1 MSNFVFYD
9 FETSSSNKQWGQIIE
24 VGAILVDDQLNELD
38 RFESR
43 SRLSPGI
50 IPEAMSLI
58 VSNTTPKK
66 LKETNLS
73 HYEMVRQF
81 VNKLKSWGKVTYIG
95 WNNIEFDQIFLRN
108 TLFQNLHYPW
118 ASTTNGNS
126 EGDLLN
132 LARAA
137 NLYYPNTLKNATN
150 KKGNLEYKLDTMA
163 PLNGIQHAA
172 HTAIGDCAATLEIA
186 RIIKKKAPSVWNTSL
201 LTSNKEESL
210 KVIKNEKLFCANEFY
225 YGKVVPFVQTFVCQH
240 PVYQWPKTFDLK
252 HDPNIYMNMPIQ
264 ALKEE
269 LKKAPKV
276 LRTCRHNKHP
286 IVMNPSYFDQFEEY
300 KMIGINKLQERAD
313 IVRKNKK
320 FAEKVEVIL
329 RDEAQEK
336 EETKSQEDL
345 FEEETLYKFS
355 PQQNEDNKILAGFHE
370 AEWGKRL
377 SYLQKFKDK
386 RFHYFG
392 KKLLYQEK
400 PDLLPKEDYDE
411 IHGTIVKRV
420 LSTTDD
426 KKWNT
431 IPRTYKEIDDLRAKF
446 EKSKETEKLKM
457 LEEINVY
464 VEELEKTYSRA

>member
-24 VGAILVDDQLNELD
+24 VGAILTDDQLNELD
-38 RFESR
+38 RFDAR
-43 SRLSPGI
+43 CRLSPGI

-58 VSNTTPKK
+58 VSNTTPKQ

-73 HYEMVRQF
+73 HYEMVKQF
-81 VNKLKSWGKVTYIG
+81 VKKLKSWGKVTYIG
-95 WNNIEFDQIFLRN
+95 WNNIEFDQIFWRN
-108 TLFQNLHYPW
+108 TLFQNLQYPFT
-118 ASTTNGNS
+118 STTNGNK

-137 NLYYPNTLKNATN
+137 NLYYPNTLKNAIN
-150 KKGNLEYKLDTMA
+150 AKGNLEYKLDTMA
-163 PLNGIQHAA
+163 PLNGIKHIA
-172 HTAIGDCAATLEIA
+172 HTAIGDCGATLEIA
-186 RIIKKKAPSVWNTSL
+186 RIIKKKAPSVWNSSL
-201 LTSNKEESL
+201 LTSKKEESL
-210 KVIKNEKLFCANEFY
+210 KIIKDEKLFCANEFY

-252 HDPNIYMNMPIQ
+252 HDPNIYMDMPIEV
-264 ALKEE
+264 LKVE

-286 IVMNPSYFDQFEEY
+286 IVMNPSYIDHFEEY
-300 KMIGINKLQERAD
+300 KMIGIKKLSERAE
-313 IVRKNKK
+313 IVKKNKK
-320 FAEKVEVIL
+320 FAQKVEVIL
-329 RDEAQEK
+329 RDEAQDK
-336 EETKSQEDL
+336 AETQSQEDIC
-345 FEEETLYKFS
+345 EEESLYNF
-355 PQQNEDNKILAGFHE
+355 PPLEDNKILPGFHE
-370 AEWGKRL
+370 VDWEKKL
-377 SYLQKFKDK
+377 VYLQKFKDK

-411 IHGTIVKRV
+411 IHNTIVKRV
-420 LSTTDD
+420 LSTTDN

-446 EKSKETEKLKM
+446 EKNKDSEKLKM
-457 LEEINVY
+457 LEDINVY
-464 VEELEKTYSRA
+464 VEELEKVYSRA

>member
-43 SRLSPGI
+43 CRLSPGI

-58 VSNTTPKK
+58 VSNTSPKK

-81 VNKLKSWGKVTYIG
+81 VEKLKGWGKVTYIG

-108 TLFQNLHYPW
+108 TLFQNLHYPFT
-118 ASTTNGNS
+118 STTNGNK

-163 PLNGIQHAA
+163 PLNGIKHVA
-172 HTAIGDCAATLEIA
+172 HTAIGDCSATLEIA
-186 RIIKKKAPSVWNTSL
+186 RIIRKKSPSVWNSSL

-210 KVIKNEKLFCANEFY
+210 KIIKNEKLFCANEFY

-240 PVYQWPKTFDLK
+240 PIYQWPKTFDLK

-264 ALKEE
+264 VLKEE
-269 LKKAPKV
+269 LKKTPKV

-286 IVMNPSYFDQFEEY
+286 IVMNPSYIDNFEEY
-300 KMIGINKLQERAD
+300 KMIGINKLTERAD

-320 FAEKVEVIL
+320 FAEKVEVIF

-336 EETKSQEDL
+336 AETQSQEDL
-345 FEEETLYKFS
+345 CEEESLYNF
-355 PQQNEDNKILAGFHE
+355 PPAEDNKILPGFHE
-370 AEWGKRL
+370 VDWDKKL
-377 SYLQKFKDK
+377 SYLKRFKDK

-411 IHGTIVKRV
+411 IHGVIVKRV

-426 KKWNT
+426 KKCNT

-446 EKSKETEKLKM
+446 EKSKETNKLKM

-464 VEELEKTYSRA
+464 VEELEKVYSSA

>member
-1 MSNFVFYD
+1 MSNFIFYD

-24 VGAILVDDQLNELD
+24 IGAILADDELNELD

-58 VSNTTPKK
+58 VSKTTPKK

-81 VNKLKSWGKVTYIG
+81 VEKLKSWGKATYIG

-108 TLFQNLHYPW
+108 TLFQNLEYPFT
-118 ASTTNGNS
+118 STTSGNK

-137 NLYYPNTLKNATN
+137 NLYYPNTLKNAIN
-150 KKGNLEYKLDTMA
+150 KNGNPEYKLDTMA
-163 PLNGIQHAA
+163 PLNGIKHAA
-172 HTAIGDCAATLEIA
+172 HIAIGDCSATLEIA
-186 RIIKKKAPSVWNTSL
+186 KIIKKKAPSVWDSSL

-210 KVIKNEKLFCANEFY
+210 KIIKNEKVFCSNEFY
-225 YGKVVPFVQTFVCQH
+225 SGKVAPFVQTFVCQH
-240 PVYQWPKTFDLK
+240 PVWKWPKTFDLK
-252 HDPNIYMNMPIQ
+252 RDPNIYMNMPIQ
-264 ALKEE
+264 VLKEE
-269 LKKAPKV
+269 LKKSPKV

-286 IVMNPSYFDQFEEY
+286 IVMNPSYIDKFEQY
-300 KMIGINKLQERAD
+300 KMIGINKLNERAD

-320 FAEKVEVIL
+320 FAEKVELIL
-329 RDEAQEK
+329 RDEIQEK
-336 EETKSQEDL
+336 AETKSQEDL
-345 FEEETLYKFS
+345 YEEETLYNFPAK
-355 PQQNEDNKILAGFHE
+355 EDNKILSGFHE
-370 AEWGKRL
+370 ADWDKKL
-377 SYLQKFKDK
+377 SYLQKFKDE
-386 RFHYFG
+386 RLHYFG
-392 KKLLYQEK
+392 KKILYQEK
-400 PDLLPKEDYDE
+400 PDLLSKEDYDE

-420 LSTTDD
+420 LSTADE

-446 EKSKETEKLKM
+446 EKSKETDKLKM

-464 VEELEKTYSRA
+464 VEELEKFYSHA

>member
-1 MSNFVFYD
+1 MSNFIFYD

-24 VGAILVDDQLNELD
+24 VGAILTDDQLNELD
-38 RFESR
+38 RFDAR
-43 SRLSPGI
+43 CRLSPGI

-73 HYEMVRQF
+73 HYEMVKQF
-81 VNKLKSWGKVTYIG
+81 VEKLKSWGKVTYIG
-95 WNNIEFDQIFLRN
+95 WNNIEFDQIFWRN
-108 TLFQNLHYPW
+108 TLFLNLQYPFT
-118 ASTTNGNS
+118 STTNGNN

-150 KKGNLEYKLDTMA
+150 AKGNLEYKLDTMA
-163 PLNGIQHAA
+163 PLNGIKHVA
-172 HTAIGDCAATLEIA
+172 HTAIGDCGATLKIA
-186 RIIKKKAPSVWNTSL
+186 RIIKKKAPSVWNSSL
-201 LTSNKEESL
+201 MTSNKEESL
-210 KVIKNEKLFCANEFY
+210 KIIKNEKLFCANEFY

-252 HDPNIYMNMPIQ
+252 HDPSIYMGMPIET
-264 ALKEE
+264 LKIE
-269 LKKAPKV
+269 LKKTPKI

-286 IVMNPSYFDQFEEY
+286 IVMNPSYIEHLEVY
-300 KMIGINKLQERAD
+300 KTIGIKKLNERAE
-313 IVRKNKK
+313 IIKKNKK
-320 FAEKVEVIL
+320 FAQKVELIL

-336 EETKSQEDL
+336 VETQSQEDL
-345 FEEETLYKFS
+345 CEEESLYNFL
-355 PQQNEDNKILAGFHE
+355 PAEDNKNLQGFHDVDWDKKL
-370 AEWGKRL
+370 A
-377 SYLQKFKDK
+377 YLQKFKDK
-386 RFHYFG
+386 RLHYFG

-411 IHGTIVKRV
+411 IHNTIVKRV
-420 LSTTDD
+420 LSTSDD

-446 EKSKETEKLKM
+446 EKNKETEKLKM
-457 LEEINVY
+457 LEDINVY
-464 VEELEKTYSRA
+464 VEELEKAYSRA

>member
-9 FETSSSNKQWGQIIE
+9 FETSSSNKQFGQILEI
-24 VGAILVDDQLNELD
+24 GAILADDNLNELD

-43 SRLSPGI
+43 CRLSPGI

-58 VSNTTPKK
+58 VTNTPPKK

-73 HYEMVRQF
+73 HYEMVKQF
-81 VNKLKSWGKVTYIG
+81 VDKLKTWGKATFIG
-95 WNNIEFDQIFLRN
+95 WNNIEFDQIFWRN
-108 TLFQNLHYPW
+108 TLFQNLHYPFT
-118 ASTTNGNS
+118 STTNGNK
-126 EGDLLN
+126 EADLLN

-137 NLYYPNTLKNATN
+137 NLYYPNTLKNAIN

-163 PLNGIQHAA
+163 PLNGIKHEA
-172 HTAIGDCAATLEIA
+172 HVAIGDCSATLEIA
-186 RIIKKKAPSVWNTSL
+186 KIIKKKAPSVWNSSL
-201 LTSNKEESL
+201 LTSNKDESL
-210 KVIKNEKLFCANEFY
+210 KVIKNEKVFCSNEFY

-252 HDPNIYMNMPIQ
+252 HDPNIYMDMPIQ
-264 ALKEE
+264 VLKEE

-286 IVMNPSYFDQFEEY
+286 IIMNPSYIENFDEY
-300 KMIGINKLQERAD
+300 KMIGAIKLRERAD
-313 IVRKNKK
+313 VVRSNKK
-320 FAEKVEVIL
+320 FSEKVELIL

-336 EETKSQEDL
+336 SETKSQEDIY
-345 FEEETLYKFS
+345 EEESLYNF
-355 PQQNEDNKILAGFHE
+355 PPAEDNKSLPGFHE
-370 AEWGKRL
+370 IEWDKKL
-377 SYLQKFKDK
+377 SYLNKFKDK

-400 PDLLPKEDYDE
+400 PDLLSKDDYDE
-411 IHGTIVKRV
+411 IHSTIIKRV
-420 LSTTDD
+420 LSTNDE

-446 EKSKETEKLKM
+446 EKSKETKKLKM
-457 LEEINVY
+457 LDEINAY
-464 VEELEKTYSRA
+464 VEELEKFYSSA

>member
-38 RFESR
+38 KFEAR
-43 SRLSPGI
+43 CRLSPGI

-73 HYEMVRQF
+73 HYQMVKQF
-81 VNKLKSWGKVTYIG
+81 VEKLKSWGKVTYIG
-95 WNNIEFDQIFLRN
+95 WNNIEFDQIFFRN
-108 TLFQNLHYPW
+108 TLFQNLHYPFS
-118 ASTTNGNS
+118 STTNGNK

-137 NLYYPNTLKNATN
+137 NLYYPNTLKNAIN

-163 PLNGIQHAA
+163 PLNGIKHVA
-172 HTAIGDCAATLEIA
+172 HTAIGDCGATLAIA
-186 RIIKKKAPSVWNTSL
+186 KIIKKKAPSVWDSSL

-210 KVIKNEKLFCANEFY
+210 KIIKNEKIFCSNEFY

-252 HDPNIYMNMPIQ
+252 HDPNIFINMPIQ
-264 ALKEE
+264 VLKEE

-286 IVMNPSYFDQFEEY
+286 IVMNPSYIDHFEEY
-300 KMIGINKLQERAD
+300 KMLGISKLSERAD
-313 IVRKNKK
+313 IIRKNKK
-320 FAEKVEVIL
+320 FAEKVELIL
-329 RDEAQEK
+329 RDEANEK
-336 EETKSQEDL
+336 AETKSQEDI
-345 FEEETLYKFS
+345 FEEESLYNF
-355 PQQNEDNKILAGFHE
+355 PPAEDNKILLGFHQSD
-370 AEWGKRL
+370 WDKKI

-400 PDLLPKEDYDE
+400 PDLLSKEDYDE
-411 IHGTIVKRV
+411 IHNTIVKRV
-420 LSTTDD
+420 LSTTDE

-446 EKSKETEKLKM
+446 EKNKDVEKLKM
-457 LEEINVY
+457 LEEINIY
-464 VEELEKTYSRA
+464 IEELEKLYSKA

>member
-9 FETSSSNKQWGQIIE
+9 FETTSSNKQWGQIIE
-24 VGAILVDDQLNELD
+24 VGAILADDQLNELD
-38 RFESR
+38 RFDAR
-43 SRLSPGI
+43 CRLSPGI

-73 HYEMVRQF
+73 HYEMVKQF
-81 VNKLKSWGKVTYIG
+81 VDKLKSWGKVTYIG
-95 WNNIEFDQIFLRN
+95 WNNIEFDQIFWRN
-108 TLFQNLHYPW
+108 TLFQNLQYPFT
-118 ASTTNGNS
+118 STTNGNK

-150 KKGNLEYKLDTMA
+150 AKGNLEYKLDTMA
-163 PLNGIQHAA
+163 PLNGIKHAA
-172 HTAIGDCAATLEIA
+172 HTAIGDCSATLEIA
-186 RIIKKKAPSVWNTSL
+186 RIIRKKAPSVWESSL

-210 KVIKNEKLFCANEFY
+210 KIIKNETLFCANEFY

-240 PVYQWPKTFDLK
+240 PIYQWPKTFDLK
-252 HDPNIYMNMPIQ
+252 HDPNIYINMPIDV
-264 ALKEE
+264 LKVE
-269 LKKAPKV
+269 LKKPPKV

-286 IVMNPSYFDQFEEY
+286 IVMNPSYIDHFEEY
-300 KMIGINKLQERAD
+300 KMIGIKKLRERAEIIKRD
-313 IVRKNKK
+313 KK

-329 RDEAQEK
+329 RDEAQDK
-336 EETKSQEDL
+336 AETQSQEDIC
-345 FEEETLYKFS
+345 EEESLYNF
-355 PQQNEDNKILAGFHE
+355 PPAEDNKILPGFHE
-370 AEWGKRL
+370 VDWEKKL
-377 SYLQKFKDK
+377 NYLQKFKDK

-411 IHGTIVKRV
+411 IHNTVVKRV
-420 LSTTDD
+420 LSTTDE

-446 EKSKETEKLKM
+446 EKNKETKKLKM
-457 LEEINVY
+457 LEDINVY
-464 VEELEKTYSRA
+464 VEELEKNYSRA

>member
-24 VGAILVDDQLNELD
+24 VGAILTDDQLNELD
-38 RFESR
+38 RFDAR
-43 SRLSPGI
+43 CRLSPGI

-58 VSNTTPKK
+58 VSNTTPKQ

-73 HYEMVRQF
+73 HYEMVKQF
-81 VNKLKSWGKVTYIG
+81 VKKLKSWGKVTYIG
-95 WNNIEFDQIFLRN
+95 WNNIEFHQIFWRN
-108 TLFQNLHYPW
+108 TLFQNLQYPFT
-118 ASTTNGNS
+118 STTNGNK

-137 NLYYPNTLKNATN
+137 NLYYPNTLKNAIN
-150 KKGNLEYKLDTMA
+150 AKGNLEYKLDTMA
-163 PLNGIQHAA
+163 PLNGIKHIA
-172 HTAIGDCAATLEIA
+172 HTAIGDCGATLEIA
-186 RIIKKKAPSVWNTSL
+186 RIIKKKAPSVWNSSL
-201 LTSNKEESL
+201 LTSKKEESL
-210 KVIKNEKLFCANEFY
+210 KIIKDEKLFCANEFY

-252 HDPNIYMNMPIQ
+252 HDPNIYMDMPIEV
-264 ALKEE
+264 LKVE

-286 IVMNPSYFDQFEEY
+286 IVMNPSYIDHFEEY
-300 KMIGINKLQERAD
+300 KMIGIKKLSERAE
-313 IVRKNKK
+313 IVKKNKK
-320 FAEKVEVIL
+320 FAQKVEVIL
-329 RDEAQEK
+329 RDEAQDK
-336 EETKSQEDL
+336 AETQSQEDIC
-345 FEEETLYKFS
+345 EEESLYNF
-355 PQQNEDNKILAGFHE
+355 PPLEDNKILPGFHE
-370 AEWGKRL
+370 VDWEKKL
-377 SYLQKFKDK
+377 VYLQKFKDK

-411 IHGTIVKRV
+411 IHSTIVKRV
-420 LSTTDD
+420 LSTTDI

-446 EKSKETEKLKM
+446 EKNKDTKKLKM
-457 LEEINVY
+457 LEDINVY
-464 VEELEKTYSRA
+464 VEELEKVYSRA

>member
-24 VGAILVDDQLNELD
+24 IGAILVDDDLNELD

-43 SRLSPGI
+43 SRISPGI
-50 IPEAMSLI
+50 IPEAMALI
-58 VSNTTPKK
+58 VTNTSPKK
-66 LKETNLS
+66 LKTTNLS
-73 HYEMVRQF
+73 HYEMIRQF
-81 VNKLKSWGKVTYIG
+81 VEKLKSWGKVTFIG

-108 TLFQNLHYPW
+108 TLFQNLEYPFT
-118 ASTTNGNS
+118 STTNGNN

-137 NLYYPNTLKNATN
+137 NLYYTNTLKNATN
-150 KKGNLEYKLDTMA
+150 KKGNLEYKLDTLA
-163 PLNGIQHAA
+163 PLNGVDHAA
-172 HTAIGDCAATLEIA
+172 HTAIGDCSATLEIA
-186 RIIKKKAPSVWNTSL
+186 RIIKKKSPSVWKSSL

-210 KVIKNEKLFCANEFY
+210 KIIKNEKIFCSNEFY
-225 YGKVVPFVQTFVCQH
+225 YGKVVPFVQTYVCQH

-252 HDPNIYMNMPIQ
+252 HDPNIYIDMPIQ
-264 ALKEE
+264 VLKEE
-269 LKKAPKV
+269 LKKPPKV

-286 IVMNPSYFDQFEEY
+286 IVMNPSYIDHFEEY
-300 KMIGINKLQERAD
+300 KMIGLNKLKERAE
-313 IVRKNKK
+313 IIKKSKK
-320 FAEKVEVIL
+320 FADKVELIL
-329 RDEAQEK
+329 RDEVQEK
-336 EETKSQEDL
+336 TETKSQEDIC
-345 FEEETLYKFS
+345 EEESLYNF
-355 PQQNEDNKILAGFHE
+355 PPPEDNRILSGFHQ
-370 AEWGKRL
+370 AEWNNKL
-377 SYLQKFKDK
+377 SYLNKFKDK

-411 IHGTIVKRV
+411 IHSTIVKRV
-420 LSTTDD
+420 LSTEDE

-446 EKSKETEKLKM
+446 EKNKDTEKLKM

-464 VEELEKTYSRA
+464 VEELEKFYSSA

>member
-24 VGAILVDDQLNELD
+24 VGAILTDDQLNELD
-38 RFESR
+38 RFDAR
-43 SRLSPGI
+43 CRLSPGI

-58 VSNTTPKK
+58 VSNTTPKQ

-73 HYEMVRQF
+73 HYEMVKQF
-81 VNKLKSWGKVTYIG
+81 VKKLKSWGKVTYIG
-95 WNNIEFDQIFLRN
+95 WNNIEFDQIFWRN
-108 TLFQNLHYPW
+108 TLFQNLQYPFT
-118 ASTTNGNS
+118 STTNGNK

-137 NLYYPNTLKNATN
+137 NLYYPNTLKNAIN
-150 KKGNLEYKLDTMA
+150 AKGNLEYKLDTMA
-163 PLNGIQHAA
+163 PLNGIKHIA
-172 HTAIGDCAATLEIA
+172 HTAIGDCGATLEIA
-186 RIIKKKAPSVWNTSL
+186 RIIKKKAPSVWNSSL
-201 LTSNKEESL
+201 LTSKKEESL
-210 KVIKNEKLFCANEFY
+210 KIIKDEKLFCANEFY

-252 HDPNIYMNMPIQ
+252 HDPNIYMDMPIEV
-264 ALKEE
+264 LKVE

-286 IVMNPSYFDQFEEY
+286 IVMNPSYIDHFEEY
-300 KMIGINKLQERAD
+300 KMIGIKKLSERAE
-313 IVRKNKK
+313 IVKKNKK
-320 FAEKVEVIL
+320 FAQKVEVIL
-329 RDEAQEK
+329 RDEAQDK
-336 EETKSQEDL
+336 AETQSQEDIC
-345 FEEETLYKFS
+345 EEESLYNF
-355 PQQNEDNKILAGFHE
+355 PPLEDNKILPGFHE
-370 AEWGKRL
+370 VDWEKKL
-377 SYLQKFKDK
+377 VYLQKFKDK

-411 IHGTIVKRV
+411 IHNTIVKRV
-420 LSTTDD
+420 LSTTDN

-446 EKSKETEKLKM
+446 EKNKDTEKLKM
-457 LEEINVY
+457 LEDINVY
-464 VEELEKTYSRA
+464 VEELEKNYSRA

>member
-24 VGAILVDDQLNELD
+24 VGAILTDDQLNELD
-38 RFESR
+38 RFDAR
-43 SRLSPGI
+43 CRLSPGI

-58 VSNTTPKK
+58 VSNTTPKQ

-73 HYEMVRQF
+73 HYEMVKQF
-81 VNKLKSWGKVTYIG
+81 VKKLKSWGKVTYIG
-95 WNNIEFDQIFLRN
+95 WNNIEFDQIFWRN
-108 TLFQNLHYPW
+108 TLFQNLQYPFT
-118 ASTTNGNS
+118 STTNGNK

-137 NLYYPNTLKNATN
+137 NLYYPNTLKNAIN
-150 KKGNLEYKLDTMA
+150 AKGNLEYKLDTMA
-163 PLNGIQHAA
+163 PLNGIKHIA
-172 HTAIGDCAATLEIA
+172 HTAIGDCGATLEIA
-186 RIIKKKAPSVWNTSL
+186 RIIKKKAPGVWNSSL
-201 LTSNKEESL
+201 LTSKKEESL
-210 KVIKNEKLFCANEFY
+210 KIIKDEKLFCANEFY

-252 HDPNIYMNMPIQ
+252 HDPNIYMDMPIEV
-264 ALKEE
+264 LKVE

-286 IVMNPSYFDQFEEY
+286 IVMNPSYIDHFEEY
-300 KMIGINKLQERAD
+300 KMIGIKKLSERAE
-313 IVRKNKK
+313 IVKKNKK
-320 FAEKVEVIL
+320 FAQKVEVIL
-329 RDEAQEK
+329 RDEAQDK
-336 EETKSQEDL
+336 AETQSQEDIC
-345 FEEETLYKFS
+345 EEESLYNF
-355 PQQNEDNKILAGFHE
+355 PPLEDNKILPGFHE
-370 AEWGKRL
+370 VDWEKKL
-377 SYLQKFKDK
+377 VYLQKFKDK

-411 IHGTIVKRV
+411 IHNTIVKRV
-420 LSTTDD
+420 LSTTDN

-446 EKSKETEKLKM
+446 EKNKDTEKLKM
-457 LEEINVY
+457 LEDINVY
-464 VEELEKTYSRA
+464 VEELEKVYSRA

>member
-24 VGAILVDDQLNELD
+24 VGAILTDDQLNELD
-38 RFESR
+38 RFDAR
-43 SRLSPGI
+43 CRLSPGI

-58 VSNTTPKK
+58 VSNTTPKQ

-73 HYEMVRQF
+73 HYEMVKQF
-81 VNKLKSWGKVTYIG
+81 VKKLKSWGKVTYIG
-95 WNNIEFDQIFLRN
+95 WNNIEFDQIFWRN
-108 TLFQNLHYPW
+108 TLFQNLQYPFT
-118 ASTTNGNS
+118 STTNGNK

-137 NLYYPNTLKNATN
+137 NLYYPNTLKNAIN
-150 KKGNLEYKLDTMA
+150 AKGNLEYKLDTMA
-163 PLNGIQHAA
+163 PLNGIKHIA
-172 HTAIGDCAATLEIA
+172 HTAIGDCGATLEIA
-186 RIIKKKAPSVWNTSL
+186 RIIKKKAPSVWNSSL
-201 LTSNKEESL
+201 LTSKKEESL
-210 KVIKNEKLFCANEFY
+210 KIIKDEKLFCANEFY

-252 HDPNIYMNMPIQ
+252 HDPNIYMDMPIEV
-264 ALKEE
+264 LKVE

-286 IVMNPSYFDQFEEY
+286 IVMNPSYIDHFEEY
-300 KMIGINKLQERAD
+300 KMIGIKKLSERAE
-313 IVRKNKK
+313 IVKKNKK
-320 FAEKVEVIL
+320 FAQKVEVIL
-329 RDEAQEK
+329 RDEAQDK
-336 EETKSQEDL
+336 AETQSQEDIC
-345 FEEETLYKFS
+345 EEESLYNF
-355 PQQNEDNKILAGFHE
+355 PPIEDNKILPGFHE
-370 AEWGKRL
+370 VDWEKKL
-377 SYLQKFKDK
+377 VYLQKFKDK

-411 IHGTIVKRV
+411 IHNTIVKRV
-420 LSTTDD
+420 LSTTDN

-446 EKSKETEKLKM
+446 EKNKDTEKLKM
-457 LEEINVY
+457 LEDINVY
-464 VEELEKTYSRA
+464 VEELEKAYSRA

>member
-24 VGAILVDDQLNELD
+24 VGAILTDDQLNELD
-38 RFESR
+38 RFDAR
-43 SRLSPGI
+43 CRLSPGI

-58 VSNTTPKK
+58 VSNTTPKQ

-73 HYEMVRQF
+73 HYEMVKQF
-81 VNKLKSWGKVTYIG
+81 VKKLKSWGKVTYIG
-95 WNNIEFDQIFLRN
+95 WNNIEFDQIFWRN
-108 TLFQNLHYPW
+108 TLFQNLQYPFT
-118 ASTTNGNS
+118 STTNGNK

-137 NLYYPNTLKNATN
+137 NLYYPNTLKNAIN
-150 KKGNLEYKLDTMA
+150 AKGNLEYKLDTMA
-163 PLNGIQHAA
+163 PLNGIKHIA
-172 HTAIGDCAATLEIA
+172 HTAIGDCGATLEIA
-186 RIIKKKAPSVWNTSL
+186 RIIKKKAPSVWNSSL
-201 LTSNKEESL
+201 LTSKKEESL
-210 KVIKNEKLFCANEFY
+210 KIIKDEKLFCANEFY

-252 HDPNIYMNMPIQ
+252 HDPNIYMDMPIEV
-264 ALKEE
+264 LKVE

-286 IVMNPSYFDQFEEY
+286 IVMNPSFIDHFEEY
-300 KMIGINKLQERAD
+300 KMIGIKNLSERAE
-313 IVRKNKK
+313 IVKKNKK
-320 FAEKVEVIL
+320 FAQKVEVIL
-329 RDEAQEK
+329 RDEAQDK
-336 EETKSQEDL
+336 AETQSQEDIC
-345 FEEETLYKFS
+345 EEESLYNF
-355 PQQNEDNKILAGFHE
+355 PPLEDNKILPGFHE
-370 AEWGKRL
+370 VDWEKKL
-377 SYLQKFKDK
+377 VYLQKFKDK

-411 IHGTIVKRV
+411 IHNTIVKRV
-420 LSTTDD
+420 LSTTDN

-446 EKSKETEKLKM
+446 EKNKDTKKLKM
-457 LEEINVY
+457 LEDINVY
-464 VEELEKTYSRA
+464 VEELEKVYSRA

>member
-24 VGAILVDDQLNELD
+24 MGAILVDDQLNELD

-50 IPEAMSLI
+50 IPEAMALI
-58 VSNTTPKK
+58 VSNTSPKK

-81 VNKLKSWGKVTYIG
+81 VEKLKSWGKVTYIG

-108 TLFQNLHYPW
+108 TLFQNLHYPF
-118 ASTTNGNS
+118 ASTTNGNK

-137 NLYYPNTLKNATN
+137 NLYYPKTLKNATN

-163 PLNGIQHAA
+163 PLNGIKHAA
-172 HTAIGDCAATLEIA
+172 HTALGDCSATLEIA
-186 RIIKKKAPSVWNTSL
+186 RIIKKKAPSVWNSSL

-264 ALKEE
+264 VLKEE
-269 LKKAPKV
+269 LKKTPKI

-286 IVMNPSYFDQFEEY
+286 IVMNPSYVDHFEEY
-300 KMIGINKLQERAD
+300 KMIGINKLKERAD
-313 IVRKNKK
+313 VVRKNKK
-320 FAEKVEVIL
+320 FAEMVEVIL

-336 EETKSQEDL
+336 AETKSQEDIC
-345 FEEETLYKFS
+345 EEESLYNF
-355 PQQNEDNKILAGFHE
+355 PPAEDNKILPGFHE
-370 AEWGKRL
+370 VDWDKKL

-420 LSTTDD
+420 LSTNDD

-431 IPRTYKEIDDLRAKF
+431 IPRTYKEIDDLRLKF
-446 EKSKETEKLKM
+446 EKSKETDKLKM
-457 LEEINVY
+457 LEEINAY
-464 VEELEKTYSRA
+464 VEELEKAYSRA

>member
-9 FETSSSNKQWGQIIE
+9 FETSSSNKQFGQILEI
-24 VGAILVDDQLNELD
+24 GAILADDNLNELD

-43 SRLSPGI
+43 CRLSPGI

-58 VSNTTPKK
+58 VTNTPPKK

-73 HYEMVRQF
+73 HYEMVKQF
-81 VNKLKSWGKVTYIG
+81 VDKLKTWGKATFIG
-95 WNNIEFDQIFLRN
+95 WNNIEFDQIFWRN
-108 TLFQNLHYPW
+108 TLFQNLHYPFT
-118 ASTTNGNS
+118 STTNGNK
-126 EGDLLN
+126 EADLLN

-137 NLYYPNTLKNATN
+137 NLYYPNTLKNAIN

-163 PLNGIQHAA
+163 PLNGIKHEA
-172 HTAIGDCAATLEIA
+172 HVAIGDCSATLEIA
-186 RIIKKKAPSVWNTSL
+186 KIIKKKAPSVWNSSL
-201 LTSNKEESL
+201 LTSNKDESL
-210 KVIKNEKLFCANEFY
+210 KVIKNEKVFCSNEFY

-252 HDPNIYMNMPIQ
+252 HDPNIYMDMPIQ
-264 ALKEE
+264 VLKEE

-286 IVMNPSYFDQFEEY
+286 IIMNPSYIENFDDY
-300 KMIGINKLQERAD
+300 KMIGAIKLRERAD
-313 IVRKNKK
+313 VVRSNKK
-320 FAEKVEVIL
+320 FSEKVELIL

-336 EETKSQEDL
+336 SETKSQEDIY
-345 FEEETLYKFS
+345 EEESLYNF
-355 PQQNEDNKILAGFHE
+355 PPAEDNKSLPGFHE
-370 AEWGKRL
+370 IEWDKKL
-377 SYLQKFKDK
+377 SYLNKFKDK

-400 PDLLPKEDYDE
+400 PDLLSKDDYDE
-411 IHGTIVKRV
+411 IHSTIIKRV
-420 LSTTDD
+420 LSTNDE

-446 EKSKETEKLKM
+446 EKSKETKKLKM
-457 LEEINVY
+457 LDEINAY
-464 VEELEKTYSRA
+464 VEELEKFYSSA

>member
-24 VGAILVDDQLNELD
+24 VGAILTDDQLNELD
-38 RFESR
+38 RFDAR
-43 SRLSPGI
+43 CRLSPGI

-58 VSNTTPKK
+58 VSNTTPKQ

-73 HYEMVRQF
+73 HYEMVKQF
-81 VNKLKSWGKVTYIG
+81 VKKLKSWGKVTYIG
-95 WNNIEFDQIFLRN
+95 WNNIEFDQIFWRN
-108 TLFQNLHYPW
+108 TLFQNLQYPFT
-118 ASTTNGNS
+118 STTNGNK

-137 NLYYPNTLKNATN
+137 NLYYPNTLKNAIN
-150 KKGNLEYKLDTMA
+150 AKGNLEYKLDTMA
-163 PLNGIQHAA
+163 PLNGIKHIA
-172 HTAIGDCAATLEIA
+172 HTAIGDCGATLEIA
-186 RIIKKKAPSVWNTSL
+186 RIIKKKAPSVWNSSL
-201 LTSNKEESL
+201 LTSKKEESL
-210 KVIKNEKLFCANEFY
+210 KIIKDEKLFCANEFY

-252 HDPNIYMNMPIQ
+252 HDPNIYMDMPIEV
-264 ALKEE
+264 LKVE

-286 IVMNPSYFDQFEEY
+286 IVMNPSYIDHFEEY
-300 KMIGINKLQERAD
+300 KMIGIKKLSERAE
-313 IVRKNKK
+313 IVKKNKK
-320 FAEKVEVIL
+320 FAQKVEVIL
-329 RDEAQEK
+329 RDEAQDK
-336 EETKSQEDL
+336 AETQSQEDIC
-345 FEEETLYKFS
+345 EEESLYNF
-355 PQQNEDNKILAGFHE
+355 PPLEDNKILPGFHE
-370 AEWGKRL
+370 VDGEKKL
-377 SYLQKFKDK
+377 VYLQKFKDK

-411 IHGTIVKRV
+411 IHNTIVKRV
-420 LSTTDD
+420 LSTTDN

-446 EKSKETEKLKM
+446 EKNKDTKKLKM
-457 LEEINVY
+457 LEDINVY
-464 VEELEKTYSRA
+464 VEELEKVYSRA

>member
-24 VGAILVDDQLNELD
+24 VGAILTDDQLNELD
-38 RFESR
+38 RFDAR
-43 SRLSPGI
+43 CRLSPGI

-58 VSNTTPKK
+58 VSNTTPKQ

-73 HYEMVRQF
+73 HYEMVKQF
-81 VNKLKSWGKVTYIG
+81 VKKLKSWGKVTYIG
-95 WNNIEFDQIFLRN
+95 WNNIEFDQIFWRN
-108 TLFQNLHYPW
+108 TLFQNLQYPFT
-118 ASTTNGNS
+118 STTNGNK

-137 NLYYPNTLKNATN
+137 NLYYPNTLKNAIN
-150 KKGNLEYKLDTMA
+150 AKGNLEYKLDTMA
-163 PLNGIQHAA
+163 PLNGIKHIA
-172 HTAIGDCAATLEIA
+172 HTAIGDCGATLEIA
-186 RIIKKKAPSVWNTSL
+186 RIIKKKAPSVWNSSL
-201 LTSNKEESL
+201 LTSKKEESL
-210 KVIKNEKLFCANEFY
+210 KIIKDEKLFCANEFY

-252 HDPNIYMNMPIQ
+252 HDPNIYMDMPIEV
-264 ALKEE
+264 LKVE

-286 IVMNPSYFDQFEEY
+286 IVMNPSYIDHFEEY
-300 KMIGINKLQERAD
+300 KMIGIKKLSERAE
-313 IVRKNKK
+313 IVKKNKK
-320 FAEKVEVIL
+320 FAQKVEVIL
-329 RDEAQEK
+329 SDEAQDK
-336 EETKSQEDL
+336 AETQSQEDIC
-345 FEEETLYKFS
+345 EEESLYNF
-355 PQQNEDNKILAGFHE
+355 PPLEDNKILPGFHE
-370 AEWGKRL
+370 VDWEKKL
-377 SYLQKFKDK
+377 VYLQKFKDK

-411 IHGTIVKRV
+411 IHNTIVKRV
-420 LSTTDD
+420 LSTTDN

-446 EKSKETEKLKM
+446 EKNKDTEKLKM
-457 LEEINVY
+457 LEDINVY
-464 VEELEKTYSRA
+464 VEELEKVYSRA

>member
-420 LSTTDD
+420 LSSTDD

-431 IPRTYKEIDDLRAKF
+431 IPRTYKEIDDLRDKF
-446 EKSKETEKLKM
+446 
-457 LEEINVY
+457 
-464 VEELEKTYSRA
+464 

>member
-38 RFESR
+38 RFDSR
-43 SRLSPGI
+43 CRLSLGI

-81 VNKLKSWGKVTYIG
+81 AEKLKSWGKVTYIG

-108 TLFQNLHYPW
+108 TLFQNLHYPFS
-118 ASTTNGNS
+118 STTNGNK

-186 RIIKKKAPSVWNTSL
+186 RIIKKKAPSVWNSSL
-201 LTSNKEESL
+201 LTLNKEDSL
-210 KVIKNEKLFCANEFY
+210 KIIKNEKVFCSNEFY

-264 ALKEE
+264 VLKEE
-269 LKKAPKV
+269 LKK
-276 LRTCRHNKHP
+276 
-286 IVMNPSYFDQFEEY
+286 
-300 KMIGINKLQERAD
+300 
-313 IVRKNKK
+313 
-320 FAEKVEVIL
+320 
-329 RDEAQEK
+329 
-336 EETKSQEDL
+336 
-345 FEEETLYKFS
+345 
-355 PQQNEDNKILAGFHE
+355 KI
-370 AEWGKRL
+370 
-377 SYLQKFKDK
+377 S
-386 RFHYFG
+386 
-392 KKLLYQEK
+392 
-400 PDLLPKEDYDE
+400 
-411 IHGTIVKRV
+411 
-420 LSTTDD
+420 
-426 KKWNT
+426 
-431 IPRTYKEIDDLRAKF
+431 
-446 EKSKETEKLKM
+446 
-457 LEEINVY
+457 
-464 VEELEKTYSRA
+464 ELEFN

>member
-9 FETSSSNKQWGQIIE
+9 FETTSSNKQWGQIIE
-24 VGAILVDDQLNELD
+24 VGAILADDQLNELD
-38 RFESR
+38 RFDAR
-43 SRLSPGI
+43 CRLSPGI

-73 HYEMVRQF
+73 HYEMVKQF
-81 VNKLKSWGKVTYIG
+81 VSKLKSWGKVTYIG
-95 WNNIEFDQIFLRN
+95 WNNIEFDQIFWRN
-108 TLFQNLHYPW
+108 TLFQNLQYPFT
-118 ASTTNGNS
+118 STTNGNK

-150 KKGNLEYKLDTMA
+150 AKGNLEYKLDTMA
-163 PLNGIQHAA
+163 PLNGIKHAA
-172 HTAIGDCAATLEIA
+172 HTAIGDCSATLEIA
-186 RIIKKKAPSVWNTSL
+186 RIIRKKAPSVWESSL

-210 KVIKNEKLFCANEFY
+210 KIIKNETLFCANEFY

-240 PVYQWPKTFDLK
+240 PIYQWPKTFDLK
-252 HDPNIYMNMPIQ
+252 HDPNIYINMPIEV
-264 ALKEE
+264 LKVE
-269 LKKAPKV
+269 LKKPPKV

-286 IVMNPSYFDQFEEY
+286 IVMNPSYIDQFEEY
-300 KMIGINKLQERAD
+300 KMIGIKKLRERAEIIKRD
-313 IVRKNKK
+313 KK

-329 RDEAQEK
+329 RDEAQDK
-336 EETKSQEDL
+336 AETQSQEDIC
-345 FEEETLYKFS
+345 EEESLYNF
-355 PQQNEDNKILAGFHE
+355 PPAEDNKILPGFHE
-370 AEWGKRL
+370 VDWEKKL
-377 SYLQKFKDK
+377 NYLQKFKDK

-411 IHGTIVKRV
+411 IHNTVVKRV
-420 LSTTDD
+420 LSTTDE

-446 EKSKETEKLKM
+446 EKNKETKKLKM
-457 LEEINVY
+457 LEDINVY
-464 VEELEKTYSRA
+464 VEELEKNYSRA

>member
-24 VGAILVDDQLNELD
+24 VGAILTDDQLNELD
-38 RFESR
+38 RFDAR
-43 SRLSPGI
+43 CRLSPGI

-58 VSNTTPKK
+58 VSNTTPKQ

-73 HYEMVRQF
+73 HYEMVKQF
-81 VNKLKSWGKVTYIG
+81 VKKLKSWGKVTYIG
-95 WNNIEFDQIFLRN
+95 WNNIEFDQIFWRN
-108 TLFQNLHYPW
+108 TLFQNLQYPFT
-118 ASTTNGNS
+118 STTNGNK

-137 NLYYPNTLKNATN
+137 NLYYPNTLKNAIN
-150 KKGNLEYKLDTMA
+150 AKGNLEYKLDTMA
-163 PLNGIQHAA
+163 PLNGIKHIA
-172 HTAIGDCAATLEIA
+172 HTAIGDCGATLEIA
-186 RIIKKKAPSVWNTSL
+186 RIIKKKAPSVWNSSL
-201 LTSNKEESL
+201 LTSKKEESL
-210 KVIKNEKLFCANEFY
+210 KIIKDEKLFCANEFY

-252 HDPNIYMNMPIQ
+252 HDPNIYMDMPIEV
-264 ALKEE
+264 LKIE

-286 IVMNPSYFDQFEEY
+286 IVMNPSYIDHFEEY
-300 KMIGINKLQERAD
+300 KMIGIKKLSERAE
-313 IVRKNKK
+313 IVKKNKK
-320 FAEKVEVIL
+320 FAQKVEVIL
-329 RDEAQEK
+329 RDEAQDK
-336 EETKSQEDL
+336 AETQSQEDIC
-345 FEEETLYKFS
+345 EEESLYNF
-355 PQQNEDNKILAGFHE
+355 PPLEDNKILPGFHE
-370 AEWGKRL
+370 VDWEKKL
-377 SYLQKFKDK
+377 VYLQKFKDK

-411 IHGTIVKRV
+411 IHNTIVKRV
-420 LSTTDD
+420 LSTTDN

-446 EKSKETEKLKM
+446 EKNKDTKKLKM
-457 LEEINVY
+457 LEDINVY
-464 VEELEKTYSRA
+464 VEELEKVYSRA

>member
-24 VGAILVDDQLNELD
+24 IGAILTDDDLNELD

-50 IPEAMSLI
+50 IPEAMALI
-58 VSNTTPKK
+58 VTNTSPKK
-66 LKETNLS
+66 LKTTNLS
-73 HYEMVRQF
+73 HYEMIRQF
-81 VNKLKSWGKVTYIG
+81 VEKLKSWGKVTFIG

-108 TLFQNLHYPW
+108 TLFQNLHYPFS
-118 ASTTNGNS
+118 STTNGNK

-137 NLYYPNTLKNATN
+137 NLYYPNTLKNAIN

-163 PLNGIQHAA
+163 PLNGIKHAA
-172 HTAIGDCAATLEIA
+172 HTAIGDCGATLEIA
-186 RIIKKKAPSVWNTSL
+186 KIIKKKAPSVWDSSL

-210 KVIKNEKLFCANEFY
+210 KIIKNEKLFCANEFY

-252 HDPNIYMNMPIQ
+252 HDPNIYMEMPIEV
-264 ALKEE
+264 LKVE

-286 IVMNPSYFDQFEEY
+286 IVMNPSYIDHFEEY
-300 KMIGINKLQERAD
+300 KMIGIKKLNERAE
-313 IVRKNKK
+313 IVKKNKK
-320 FAEKVEVIL
+320 FAQKVEVIL
-329 RDEAQEK
+329 RDEVQDK
-336 EETKSQEDL
+336 VETQSQEDIC
-345 FEEETLYKFS
+345 EEESLYNF
-355 PQQNEDNKILAGFHE
+355 PPPEDNRILSGFHE
-370 AEWGKRL
+370 ADWNNKL
-377 SYLQKFKDK
+377 SYLNKFKDK

-400 PDLLPKEDYDE
+400 PDLLPKEDFDE
-411 IHGTIVKRV
+411 IHSTIVKRV
-420 LSTTDD
+420 LSTEDE

-446 EKSKETEKLKM
+446 EKNKDTEKLKM

-464 VEELEKTYSRA
+464 VEELEKFYSSA

>member
-24 VGAILVDDQLNELD
+24 VGAILTDDQLNELD
-38 RFESR
+38 RFDAR
-43 SRLSPGI
+43 CRLSPGI

-58 VSNTTPKK
+58 VSNTTPKQ

-73 HYEMVRQF
+73 HYEMVKQF
-81 VNKLKSWGKVTYIG
+81 VKKLKSWGKVTYIG
-95 WNNIEFDQIFLRN
+95 WNNIEFDQIFWRN
-108 TLFQNLHYPW
+108 TLFQNLQYPFT
-118 ASTTNGNS
+118 STTNGNK

-137 NLYYPNTLKNATN
+137 NLYYPKTLKNAIN
-150 KKGNLEYKLDTMA
+150 AKGNLEYKLDTMA
-163 PLNGIQHAA
+163 PLNGIKHIA
-172 HTAIGDCAATLEIA
+172 HTAIGDCGATLEIA
-186 RIIKKKAPSVWNTSL
+186 RIIKKKAPSVWNSSL
-201 LTSNKEESL
+201 LTSKKEESL
-210 KVIKNEKLFCANEFY
+210 KIIKDEKLFCANEFY

-252 HDPNIYMNMPIQ
+252 HDPNIYMDMPIET
-264 ALKEE
+264 LKVE

-286 IVMNPSYFDQFEEY
+286 IVMNPSYIDHFEEY
-300 KMIGINKLQERAD
+300 KMIGIKKLSERAE
-313 IVRKNKK
+313 IVKKNKK
-320 FAEKVEVIL
+320 FAQKVEVIL
-329 RDEAQEK
+329 RDEAQDK
-336 EETKSQEDL
+336 AETQSQEDIC
-345 FEEETLYKFS
+345 EEESLYNF
-355 PQQNEDNKILAGFHE
+355 PPIEDNKILPGFHE
-370 AEWGKRL
+370 VDWEKKL
-377 SYLQKFKDK
+377 VYLQKFKDK

-411 IHGTIVKRV
+411 IHNTIVKRV
-420 LSTTDD
+420 LSTTDN

-446 EKSKETEKLKM
+446 EKNKDTEKLKM
-457 LEEINVY
+457 LEDINVY
-464 VEELEKTYSRA
+464 VEELEKAYSRA

>member
-24 VGAILVDDQLNELD
+24 IGAILVDDELNELD

-43 SRLSPGI
+43 SRLSLGI

-66 LKETNLS
+66 LKSTNLS

-81 VNKLKSWGKVTYIG
+81 VEKLKGWSKATYIG
-95 WNNIEFDQIFLRN
+95 WNNIEFDQIFWRN
-108 TLFQNLHYPW
+108 TLFQNLEYPFT
-118 ASTTNGNS
+118 STTNGNK

-163 PLNGIQHAA
+163 PLNGIKHAA
-172 HTAIGDCAATLEIA
+172 HTAMGDCSATLEIA
-186 RIIKKKAPSVWNTSL
+186 KIIKKKAPSVWDSSL
-201 LTSNKEESL
+201 LTLNKEESL
-210 KVIKNEKLFCANEFY
+210 KIIKNEKLFCANEFY

-252 HDPNIYMNMPIQ
+252 HDPNIYMNMSIQ
-264 ALKEE
+264 VLKGE
-269 LKKAPKV
+269 LKKSPKV

-286 IVMNPSYFDQFEEY
+286 IVMNPSYIDHFEEY
-300 KMIGINKLQERAD
+300 KMIGINKLTERAN

-320 FAEKVEVIL
+320 FTEKVEVIL

-336 EETKSQEDL
+336 AETKSQEDIC
-345 FEEETLYKFS
+345 EEESLYNFPPS
-355 PQQNEDNKILAGFHE
+355 EDNKILPGFHE
-370 AEWGKRL
+370 ADWDKKL

-400 PDLLPKEDYDE
+400 PDLLSKEDYDE

-446 EKSKETEKLKM
+446 EKSKETNKLKM
-457 LEEINVY
+457 LEEINAY
-464 VEELEKTYSRA
+464 VEELEKFYSHA

>member
-24 VGAILVDDQLNELD
+24 VGAILTDDQLNELD
-38 RFESR
+38 RFDAR
-43 SRLSPGI
+43 CRLSPGI

-58 VSNTTPKK
+58 VSNTTPKQ

-73 HYEMVRQF
+73 HYEMVKQF
-81 VNKLKSWGKVTYIG
+81 VKKLKSWGKVTYIG
-95 WNNIEFDQIFLRN
+95 WNNIEFDQIFWRN
-108 TLFQNLHYPW
+108 TLFQNLQYPFT
-118 ASTTNGNS
+118 STTNGNK

-137 NLYYPNTLKNATN
+137 NLYYPNTLKNAIN
-150 KKGNLEYKLDTMA
+150 AKGNLEYKLDTMA
-163 PLNGIQHAA
+163 PLNGIKHIA
-172 HTAIGDCAATLEIA
+172 HTAIGDCGATLEIA
-186 RIIKKKAPSVWNTSL
+186 RIIKKKAPSVWNSSL
-201 LTSNKEESL
+201 LTSKKEESL
-210 KVIKNEKLFCANEFY
+210 KIIKDEKLFCANEFY

-252 HDPNIYMNMPIQ
+252 HDPNIYMDMPIEV
-264 ALKEE
+264 LKVE

-286 IVMNPSYFDQFEEY
+286 IVMNPSYIDHFEEY
-300 KMIGINKLQERAD
+300 KMIGIKKLSERAE
-313 IVRKNKK
+313 IVKKNKK
-320 FAEKVEVIL
+320 FAQKVEVIL
-329 RDEAQEK
+329 RDEVQDKA
-336 EETKSQEDL
+336 ETQSQEDIC
-345 FEEETLYKFS
+345 EEESLYNF
-355 PQQNEDNKILAGFHE
+355 PPLEDNKILPGFHE
-370 AEWGKRL
+370 VDWEKKL
-377 SYLQKFKDK
+377 VYLQKFKDK

-411 IHGTIVKRV
+411 IHNTIVKRV
-420 LSTTDD
+420 LSTTDN

-446 EKSKETEKLKM
+446 EKNKDTEKLKM
-457 LEEINVY
+457 LEDINVY
-464 VEELEKTYSRA
+464 VEELEKVYSRA

>member
-1 MSNFVFYD
+1 MGNFLFYD

-24 VGAILVDDQLNELD
+24 VGAILADDQLNELD

-43 SRLSPGI
+43 CRLSPGV

-58 VSNTTPKK
+58 VSNTSPKK

-73 HYEMVRQF
+73 HYQMVRQF
-81 VNKLKSWGKVTYIG
+81 VDKLKSYGKVTYIG

-108 TLFQNLHYPW
+108 TLFQNLYYPFS
-118 ASTTNGNS
+118 STTNGNK

-137 NLYYPNTLKNATN
+137 NLYYPNTLKNAIN

-163 PLNGIQHAA
+163 PINGIKHEA
-172 HTAIGDCAATLEIA
+172 HRAIGDCSAVLAIA
-186 RIIKKKAPSVWNTSL
+186 KIIKKKAPSVWNSSL
-201 LTSNKEESL
+201 MTTNKEESL
-210 KVIKNEKLFCANEFY
+210 KIIKNEKLFCTNEFY

-240 PVYQWPKTFDLK
+240 PIYQWPKTFDLK

-264 ALKEE
+264 VLKEE
-269 LKKAPKV
+269 LKKSPKV
-276 LRTCRHNKHP
+276 LRTCRHNKHA
-286 IVMNPSYFDQFEEY
+286 IVMNPSYIDHFEEY
-300 KMIGINKLQERAD
+300 KMIGINKLTERAD

-336 EETKSQEDL
+336 AETKSQEDL
-345 FEEETLYKFS
+345 CEEETLYNF
-355 PQQNEDNKILAGFHE
+355 PPAEDNKILTGFHE
-370 AEWGKRL
+370 ADWDKKL

-386 RFHYFG
+386 RLQYFG
-392 KKLLYQEK
+392 KKILYQEK

-411 IHGTIVKRV
+411 IHSTIVKRV
-420 LSTTDD
+420 LSTNNEP
-426 KKWNT
+426 WNT
-431 IPRTYKEIDDLRAKF
+431 VSRAYKEIDDLRVKF
-446 EKSKETEKLKM
+446 EKSKETNKLKM
-457 LEEINVY
+457 VEEINAY
-464 VEELEKTYSRA
+464 VEELEKFYSHA